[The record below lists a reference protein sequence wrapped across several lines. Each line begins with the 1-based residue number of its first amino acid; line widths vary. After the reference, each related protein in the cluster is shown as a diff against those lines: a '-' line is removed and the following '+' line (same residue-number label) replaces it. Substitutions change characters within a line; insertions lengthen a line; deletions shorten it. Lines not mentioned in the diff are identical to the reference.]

1 MTQSLAL
8 GYIPLVDAAPLI
20 VAAEF
25 GFAEEEGLHLDL
37 QPAASW
43 SMLRDMLDFGQ
54 VAAAQMLSVVPVARA
69 LGLGGGRSRWKPGW
83 CCR

>member
-1 MTQSLAL
+1 MTQTLAL

-20 VAAEF
+20 VAAEL

-43 SMLRDMLDFGQ
+43 SMLRSALRSRKATPYT
-54 VAAAQMLSVVPVARA
+54 AAAF
-69 LGLGGGRSRWKPGW
+69 SR
-83 CCR
+83 